1 MPLLRAATDADL
13 AAVTAIYA
21 HHVRHGRASFE
32 EVPPD
37 ADEMARRRADVL
49 DRGLPF
55 LVAEAEGRV
64 LGYAYA
70 APYRLRSA
78 YRFCLEDSVYIAEDA
93 LGRGIGRTL
102 LTRLIEDCTGLGYRQ
117 MLAVIGD
124 SGNAGSIAV
133 HERLGFRHA
142 GMLRAVGFKFGA
154 WVDVVL
160 MQRPLGPGG
169 DSLPAA

>member
-70 APYRLRSA
+70 APYRARSA

-142 GMLRAVGFKFGA
+142 GTACGRKRSARRTWGFGLRSDVQGA
-154 WVDVVL
+154 F
-160 MQRPLGPGG
+160 
-169 DSLPAA
+169 

>member
-1 MPLLRAATDADL
+1 M
-13 AAVTAIYA
+13 
-21 HHVRHGRASFE
+21 
-32 EVPPD
+32 
-37 ADEMARRRADVL
+37 
-49 DRGLPF
+49 
-55 LVAEAEGRV
+55 

-70 APYRLRSA
+70 APYRARSA